1 MSHGLLEILRFF
13 FLGLIWLFFLYA
25 ARMVLV
31 EVRRARAA
39 REDGVA
45 VEGSGR
51 GRPDRRAGQ
60 ASRARAHVERP
71 AGGGAGGEVSRG
83 RPSKADAAPLRLRIV
98 EPAER
103 RGVAFDLGTE
113 ITLGRSPGCAVP
125 LEGDRFASSVHAR
138 VFRRGSETFVEDL
151 GSTNGTYLNGERV
164 AMPVRLRRGDRLKV
178 GNTLLE
184 VSR

>member
-1 MSHGLLEILRFF
+1 MSHGLLEILRFL

-25 ARMVLV
+25 ARMVFV

-39 REDGVA
+39 RADGVG
-45 VEGSGR
+45 VEGPQRGER
-51 GRPDRRAGQ
+51 DGRPERANRARTRGGHLGADEEQSRRRRARTE
-60 ASRARAHVERP
+60 AL
-71 AGGGAGGEVSRG
+71 
-83 RPSKADAAPLRLRIV
+83 PLRLRIV

-103 RGVAFDLGTE
+103 RGVAFDLGAE

-138 VFRRGSETFVEDL
+138 VFRRGDETWVEDL

-164 AMPVRLRRGDRLKV
+164 AVPVRLQRGDKLKV

-184 VSR
+184 VGR